1 MAVDKSFVVKNGL
14 EVNSDLIVADA
25 NSKKVGIASTGPR
38 TTLDVRGGI
47 AASDFSS
54 SGVSTFTSIG
64 SNLIPD
70 ADGTRN
76 IGAATS
82 EWGDL
87 FLDGTATVDALVA
100 DTAKVSD
107 LTDNRVVIA
116 GTDGELEDSGNLT
129 FDGSTLAVTG
139 DQTVSSKI
147 TVGSGVT
154 ATAIGGLSISGIAT
168 IGGVLNATGDI
179 LPSEDGSVDLGSS
192 SKEFQDLFI
201 DGTANIDALEADTAK
216 IGDLTDNRVVIAG
229 SSGELED
236 SANLTFDGSTLAV
249 TGDQTVS
256 SKITVGSG
264 VTIQSHGGVSIAGIV
279 TIGGDLN
286 VTGDINYDEITGRN
300 LNITGIT
307 TFADTVNVNGDIN
320 LGNATSDTITAT
332 GRFDSDIVPSTD
344 GTRDLGASG
353 LEFKDLYIDGTA
365 NIDSLSADT
374 AAIGDLTDNRVVI
387 AGTSGELEDDSN
399 LTYDGTDLSTNS
411 LIVGDLTDNR
421 VVIAG
426 TSGAV
431 EDSANL
437 TFNGSLLAV
446 TGDVTASN
454 VNASG
459 ITTASAFAG
468 FDYLQA
474 PFGSTV
480 TFTVTVATKTS
491 AHRYNGTGSS
501 NGYVINGTQAP
512 FIVLVPGRTYR
523 FDQADSTNSGHPLRF
538 YEEADKTTAYTN
550 GVTTNGTPGSAGA
563 YTQIVVGDDTRGVL
577 HYQCSS
583 HAYMGNAINNQSASG
598 SGGGTPGG
606 SDTQVQFNDGGNFGG
621 SAKFT
626 FNSTTGLV
634 TAHAFRGDE
643 FIGSGAGLVFSPS
656 FTAFSPSDGATGVA
670 ATHPPNIVFTTSQE
684 IFKVSG
690 GGNITIR
697 EGSATGTAAQT
708 IGIGSTSATISGQ
721 TLTVIPTGDL
731 KYEQEYYVV
740 LDQGILENHID
751 GKTGILSTYNFTTE
765 DGPSATTFI
774 PADGDTNVAIGT
786 NITITYDKIVQL
798 GSGNITLRTG
808 SNSGSVIETIAHDS
822 GNATVSGKILT
833 INPASDLPNFNDT
846 YVVVDAGFIQGA
858 DAINTYN
865 FETEQT
871 AGVSAFAPGDG
882 TSNVGIGTT
891 IKITYDAN
899 VTIGSTGFITLR
911 DGSATGSAIETYG
924 VVSGNTSVSGA
935 VLTIDPTSDFSNLQ
949 DVFVVI
955 DKNYLVGIDSLTTY
969 NFTTEPGATPSSFSP
984 ADGAT
989 GVAVNSN
996 IVITYDRNISIG
1008 TGNVTLRNGSASGT
1022 VIETITHDGGL
1033 ATVSGTDLTLNPAS
1047 DLPVLTDV
1055 YVVIDDGFISSAA
1068 ELNTYN
1074 FTTQAGAT
1082 PSSFSPSDGSTNVSR
1097 TTSTVSVTYDQSIS
1111 IGSGTATLRTG
1122 SASGTIIQSI
1132 ASGSA
1137 SVSGSTLSFT
1147 ISSDFAASTTYY
1159 LVIPSGFVAGADEI
1173 NDWNWTTQAAPSVSA
1188 YHPANGETNTERD
1201 TVIYVTFNSTQLHAG
1216 TGNVTV
1222 RSGSSSGPI
1231 HTQKSTSQCGFGVGT
1246 LSFGLSS
1253 NLSSGTSYYVNFPAG
1268 FEKFYTSAINYSF
1281 TTAAARSVTSQN
1293 PSNGATG
1300 VSASTQVAITFNGTI
1315 YRGDGYGYFR
1325 SGSNSGSQRGSFSFA
1340 HSGSGHTQFSGSTLT
1355 ILATPNSNS
1364 NETIYVQIPFEGVKG
1379 FDGLGQGG
1387 TTANYSFAI
1396 TVPPSI
1402 GDPLGGG
1409 YVAYLN
1415 GTGNAVLASPPSSET
1430 QGSWSNR
1437 NAAVTAAQSNSGV
1450 SGWFFPS
1457 KSQWQSYVGNNTQ
1470 NNPLFKTHPQNPN
1483 LYWINQQKNSTH
1495 AYGMYAHRTTFYTR
1509 GFGVG
1514 SSINQRALKNHSY

>member
-107 LTDNRVVIA
+107 LTNNRVVIA

-139 DQTVSSKI
+139 NQTVSSKI
-147 TVGSGVT
+147 TIGSGVT
-154 ATAIGGLSISGIAT
+154 ATTIGGLAISGIAT

-249 TGDQTVS
+249 TGNQTVS

-411 LIVGDLTDNR
+411 LVVGDLTAGR
-421 VVIAG
+421 VVLAG

-437 TFNGSLLAV
+437 TF
-446 TGDVTASN
+446 TGGNLTV
-454 VNASG
+454 SG
-459 ITTASAFAG
+459 IATASAFAG

-501 NGYVINGTQAP
+501 NGYLINDIEAP

-523 FDQADSTNSGHPLRF
+523 FDQSDSTNSGHPLRF
-538 YEEADKTTAYTN
+538 YEEADKTTAYTS
-550 GVTTNGTPGSAGA
+550 GVTTNGTPGSSGA

-583 HAYMGNAINNQSASG
+583 HAYMGNAVNNQSASG
-598 SGGGTPGG
+598 TGGSGGGIGTEG
-606 SDTQVQFNDGGNFGG
+606 SIN
-621 SAKFT
+621 
-626 FNSTTGLV
+626 TTGII
-634 TAHAFRGDE
+634 TASKFVGGE
-643 FIGSGAGLVFSPS
+643 FVGTGNGLIFSPS

-808 SNSGSVIETIAHDS
+808 SASGTVLQTIAHDS

-833 INPASDLPNFNDT
+833 INPASDLPNLNDT

-865 FETEQT
+865 FETEVT

-882 TSNVGIGTT
+882 SSNVAVGTDIT
-891 IKITYDAN
+891 ITYDAN

-911 DGSATGSAIETYG
+911 DGSATGTAIETYG

-935 VLTIDPTSDFSNLQ
+935 ALTIDPTSDFTNLQ

-989 GVAVNSN
+989 GVALGSN

-1008 TGNVTLRNGSASGT
+1008 SGNITLRNGSASGS
-1022 VIETITHDGGL
+1022 VIETITHNGGL
-1033 ATVSGTDLTLNPAS
+1033 ATVSGTDLTINPAS

-1055 YVVIDDGFISSAA
+1055 YVVIDDGFISTAA
-1068 ELNTYN
+1068 VLNTYN
-1074 FTTQAGAT
+1074 FTTQAGAS
-1082 PSSFSPSDGSTNVSR
+1082 PSSFDPADGSTNVLR
-1097 TTSTVSVTYDQSIS
+1097 NDDARITYDQTIS
-1111 IGSGTATLRTG
+1111 LSGSGNIKIRDG
-1122 SASGTIIQSI
+1122 SASGTVLATYDSSSSRVSTSGATLIIDYD
-1132 ASGSA
+1132 GY
-1137 SVSGSTLSFT
+1137 LP
-1147 ISSDFAASTTYY
+1147 ASTNLYY
-1159 LVIPSGFVAGADEI
+1159 VIDSGFVSGADEL
-1173 NDWNWTTQAAPSVSA
+1173 NTYNFTTQAAPSLSS
-1188 YHPANGETNTERD
+1188 YHPASGETNTERD
-1201 TVIYVTFNSTQLHAG
+1201 PVFTANFNSTQLIG
-1216 TGNVTV
+1216 GSGNMTI

-1231 HTQKSTSQCGFGVGT
+1231 HTQKSVAQCGFGVGT

-1253 NLSSGTSYYVNFPAG
+1253 NLASGTTYYVNYPTG
-1268 FEKFYTSAINYSF
+1268 FVLFWSGGTYSF
-1281 TTAAARSVTSQN
+1281 TTASARSVTSQN

-1300 VSASTQVAITFNGTI
+1300 VSASTQVAITFNGTV

-1325 SGSNSGSQRGSFSFA
+1325 SGSNSGTQRGSFSFA
-1340 HSGSGHTQFSGSTLT
+1340 HSGSGHTQFSGSTVT
-1355 ILATPNSNS
+1355 ILRSTITNTA
-1364 NETIYVQIPFEGVKG
+1364 ETIYVQVPFEGVKG

-1387 TTANYSFAI
+1387 TTSNYSFAV

-1402 GDPLGGG
+1402 GSPLGGG
-1409 YVAYLN
+1409 FVAYLN
-1415 GTGNAVLASPPSSET
+1415 GTGNAVLASPPAADT

-1437 NAAVTAAQSNSGV
+1437 NAAVTAAQSQSGV
-1450 SGWFFPS
+1450 SGWFYPS

-1470 NNPLFKTHPQNPN
+1470 NNPLFKGPGQNPN
-1483 LYWINQQKNSTH
+1483 KYWINQQKNSTH
-1495 AYGMYAHRTTFYTR
+1495 AYGMYVHRGNFYTR
-1509 GFGVG
+1509 GFGVNANF
-1514 SSINQRALKNHSY
+1514 NQRALKNHSY